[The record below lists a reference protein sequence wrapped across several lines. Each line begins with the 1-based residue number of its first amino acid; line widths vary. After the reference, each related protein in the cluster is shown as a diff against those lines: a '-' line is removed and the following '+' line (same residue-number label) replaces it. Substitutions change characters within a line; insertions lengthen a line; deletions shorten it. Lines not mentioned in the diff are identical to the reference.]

1 MIQLLHHNHVI
12 LTKGLSIKKIE
23 VISFEKV
30 EVLYKLGGRM
40 GIALGRF
47 QCGINKMTICFIKKN
62 GCI

>member
-1 MIQLLHHNHVI
+1 MIQLLHHNHAT

-30 EVLYKLGGRM
+30 LDKLGGRM

-47 QCGINKMTICFIKKN
+47 QCGINKMTICLIKKN